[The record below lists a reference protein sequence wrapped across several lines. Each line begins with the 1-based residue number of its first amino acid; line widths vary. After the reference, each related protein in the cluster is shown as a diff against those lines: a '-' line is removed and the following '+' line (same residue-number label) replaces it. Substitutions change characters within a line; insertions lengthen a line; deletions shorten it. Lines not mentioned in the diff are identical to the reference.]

1 MLCSEHLQRG
11 KVEGRGAFSPA
22 LLLGLLLC
30 RRRVGEQ
37 GAAHKADRQREYP
50 QRPERP
56 PDPLHRA
63 KALQRRADESGQ
75 ERTAQA
81 HRAANDPR
89 GKALAPGVP
98 FLGAGL
104 DGRVEKRRAQP
115 RRNAEHCPEP
125 YPLLPGQEGRRK
137 EPAAEQAGA
146 PQRRAARAFF
156 ILQKTTDDAS
166 HPERCDQD
174 AERIASAVLGQAE
187 LIHHRLLEHAPRR
200 RQARQDLNGRPRRQD
215 GPRMFCCKLL
225 FHCLP
230 SEWFFPYSV
239 PISIDKTADSFIMD
253 KVTTK
258 HGLALSVI
266 AARCHLPQSGR
277 LWQSTQSLR
286 FCQGLSLWESWT
298 RSGLRGR
305 AGYREELQL

>member
-11 KVEGRGAFSPA
+11 KVEGRGALSPA

-30 RRRVGEQ
+30 RGRVGEQ
-37 GAAHKADRQREYP
+37 GTAHKADRQRECP

-56 PDPLHRA
+56 PDPLHRT

-166 HPERCDQD
+166 HPERCNQD

-187 LIHHRLLEHAPRR
+187 LVHHRLLEHAPRR
-200 RQARQDLNGRPRRQD
+200 RQARQDLNGRPRQD
-215 GPRMFCCKLL
+215 RPGVARCKLL
-225 FHCLP
+225 HLFYHL
-230 SEWFFPYSV
+230 V
-239 PISIDKTADSFIMD
+239 
-253 KVTTK
+253 
-258 HGLALSVI
+258 LSV
-266 AARCHLPQSGR
+266 CPF
-277 LWQSTQSLR
+277 SLTKR
-286 FCQGLSLWESWT
+286 HDSL
-298 RSGLRGR
+298 
-305 AGYREELQL
+305 

>member
-1 MLCSEHLQRG
+1 MMGLNSSTAGVEQQTAPAQSQYCFVLSICS
-11 KVEGRGAFSPA
+11 GARSRPGCLSPA

-30 RRRVGEQ
+30 RGRVGEQ
-37 GAAHKADRQREYP
+37 GTAHKADRQRECP
-50 QRPERP
+50 QRPERS

-63 KALQRRADESGQ
+63 KAFQRRADESGQ

-146 PQRRAARAFF
+146 PQRRTARAFF
-156 ILQKTTDDAS
+156 ILQKTADDAS

-187 LIHHRLLEHAPRR
+187 LVHHRLLEHHPTP
-200 RQARQDLNGRPRRQD
+200 QARPVR
-215 GPRMFCCKLL
+215 
-225 FHCLP
+225 
-230 SEWFFPYSV
+230 
-239 PISIDKTADSFIMD
+239 I
-253 KVTTK
+253 
-258 HGLALSVI
+258 
-266 AARCHLPQSGR
+266 
-277 LWQSTQSLR
+277 
-286 FCQGLSLWESWT
+286 
-298 RSGLRGR
+298 
-305 AGYREELQL
+305 

>member
-1 MLCSEHLQRG
+1 MP
-11 KVEGRGAFSPA
+11 FPPA

-37 GAAHKADRQREYP
+37 GAAHKADRQRECP

-56 PDPLHRA
+56 PDSLHRA

-98 FLGAGL
+98 FLGTGL

-125 YPLLPGQEGRRK
+125 CPLFPGQEGRRK

-156 ILQKTTDDAS
+156 ILQKTTDDAA

-174 AERIASAVLGQAE
+174 AERIARAVLGQAE
-187 LIHHRLLEHAPRR
+187 LVHHRLLEHAPRR

-215 GPRMFCCKLL
+215 RPGVFCCKLL
-225 FHCLP
+225 FHCLA